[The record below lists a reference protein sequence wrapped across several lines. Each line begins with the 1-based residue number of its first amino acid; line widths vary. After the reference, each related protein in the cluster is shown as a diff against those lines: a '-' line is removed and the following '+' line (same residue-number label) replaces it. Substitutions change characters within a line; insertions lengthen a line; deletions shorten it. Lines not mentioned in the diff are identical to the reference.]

1 MSKRDTYS
9 ARLKI
14 QLEEL
19 NTRIDDI
26 DIRAEQAKQ
35 DARRQYKS
43 EMAKLRQF
51 RFALVR
57 LNELRPADESWIA
70 VAIGLAKIRGTCIDA
85 LYYFKSQFLSSRL
98 RSKVL
103 LP

>member
-19 NTRIDDI
+19 NTRMDEI

-43 EMAKLRQF
+43 EMAKLRQS
-51 RFALVR
+51 RFAVAR
-57 LNELRPADESWIA
+57 LSELRPADESRIA
-70 VAIGLAKIRGTCIDA
+70 MAVGLAKIQDACTDA
-85 LYYFKSQFLSSRL
+85 LYYFRAQILSSRL
-98 RSKVL
+98 RSKIL